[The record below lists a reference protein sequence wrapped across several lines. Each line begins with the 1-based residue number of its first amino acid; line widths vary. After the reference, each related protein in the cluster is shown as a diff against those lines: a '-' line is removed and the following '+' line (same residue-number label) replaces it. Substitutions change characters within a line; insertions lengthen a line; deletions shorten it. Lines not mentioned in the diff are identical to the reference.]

1 MPYKG
6 AYQVGMEKV
15 VNLVCLLRSP
25 NVCLGGTKV
34 IEQKPNSVFFVT
46 SRDITPE

>member
-1 MPYKG
+1 MI
-6 AYQVGMEKV
+6 
-15 VNLVCLLRSP
+15 
-25 NVCLGGTKV
+25 CLGGTKV